1 MYETLT
7 TGEGWGEAL
16 TLLKYNLDHGLTY
29 GVVPRHDLEI
39 PMTEQYAKRTD
50 NFTKLQQ

>member
-1 MYETLT
+1 M
-7 TGEGWGEAL
+7 
-16 TLLKYNLDHGLTY
+16 TLLEYYLEHGLTY